1 MMHFCVTL
9 ICVASAV
16 LLTAHP
22 TTEGWSALEQNRP
35 DVALTAFRSAVRADE
50 TDRRAWLGMAYAHG
64 LQFRH
69 DSAWSAY
76 ERAMWLSPDPLPM
89 MYAAV
94 FSDRYTMALRTQPDA
109 LERTLRR
116 IADLPD
122 TVGTVR
128 AMAYELLGGLEERRG
143 RIDKARAWYDRI
155 GAITSWRLIGPFE
168 NISAS
173 GHLRVFPP
181 ERLDDPSAIA
191 VGASGATVRWFTP
204 TAYRYDGWIDMTRAF
219 PTDAGQFYAVTYA
232 YSDSEQ
238 RVQFRIG
245 TSGSFRLFVNN
256 VVVHETAEER
266 NNDLDTYI
274 ADATLARGWNRI
286 LVKVGN
292 SELDRCNF
300 LLRITTSDGIPVKGL
315 RYDNAPRE
323 VASLN
328 PNPSVRSN
336 PYTEYFRALVQREPQ
351 HLEHHLLLAESH
363 LRNDE
368 SAEGISVLRKA
379 LKRWPDNAL
388 ILSQLMEAYQRAGR
402 DDDVSTTI
410 ERISTVAP
418 ALPSSRLYRLAL
430 ALRAGNVADVDRQ
443 VQELGSTL
451 PEQEAW
457 FDVAISVARQQ
468 ERLELE
474 DSLEQAAFAA
484 WPDNVNYMVTAV
496 TSAYRRPGGRSK
508 ALALIAEHQ
517 RHFHSQRSIALAG
530 AIALDQQDI
539 DTWRDAQSQIIQLDS
554 ASPGV
559 YFGMSDVYANRG
571 EFNDA
576 RDAVRKAIMLA
587 PGVSAYWYRA
597 GLLSRALGDQQDA
610 VKCFSVALSV
620 DPSNLDARDAL
631 RASRNEPGA
640 FEMLPGEDIGLEI
653 AAAPDDED
661 MPNADNVILVNDV
674 RRIVHPGNKCE
685 IAHEVLVKV
694 LTTDGI
700 DRYKEYSLPYGTRG
714 SLVVEKSVVI
724 KPDGTEVPAD
734 RNGSELVFKSL
745 EPLDVI
751 YVRYRVLELSRG
763 SLSDQF
769 YDTFAFNSFVPV
781 MLARYRLLAPDSVMP
796 KWVVRNGSVKPSV
809 VQRGD
814 VTLTTWELRSQS
826 ALEYEESMPS
836 FTEVATILEMSTLKS
851 WKNIVDWYY
860 DIAYSKTKSTI
871 EVREAVDELF
881 ADLPNP
887 TEEQVIERVYRF
899 ITSDIRYSSVPF
911 RQNNVIPQKARSVLQ
926 TRIGDCK
933 DVATLCIAMLRERG
947 ITAWHVLVETNTSPL
962 DATPLPSLPFDHA
975 IAAVE
980 TKKGRLYLDLTADN
994 YPIGSVPFG
1003 DVYALALLVKP
1014 GETEPFRLTP
1024 DLFTPNTSDTRTD
1037 LRVNADRS
1045 VTITSSYT
1053 VTGAL
1058 TAYYRQAW
1066 KNAPRRELEKD
1077 LRTALTEEFGD
1088 VVLDS
1093 LQLGDLEA
1101 LTSSIT
1107 YTVTFTVKD
1116 FLTEAGG
1123 FLFCRMPW
1131 YDGLQ
1136 PDPALSS
1143 TERQHALELQF
1154 VGDRFSETITIT
1166 PPPGYQLHAFD
1177 RTVKERSDAGSYNLA
1192 ATSASRTVSRRMEH
1206 YRHTISA
1213 EEYPSYR
1220 AYFSSCLKADR
1231 AFVLMVPKGTVI
1243 KTPTPPKR

>member
-1 MMHFCVTL
+1 
-9 ICVASAV
+9 
-16 LLTAHP
+16 
-22 TTEGWSALEQNRP
+22 
-35 DVALTAFRSAVRADE
+35 
-50 TDRRAWLGMAYAHG
+50 MAYAHSV
-64 LQFRH
+64 QFRY
-69 DSAWSAY
+69 DSAWTAY

-122 TVGTVR
+122 SIGTVR

-143 RIDKARAWYDRI
+143 RMDRAREWYGRI

-181 ERLDDPSAIA
+181 ERIDDPSAIA
-191 VGASGATVRWFTP
+191 IGASGATVRWFTP
-204 TAYRYDGWIDMTRAF
+204 TAYRLDGWIDMTRAF

-232 YSDSEQ
+232 YSETEQ
-238 RVQFRIG
+238 RVQLRIG

-256 VVVHETAEER
+256 VVVHETADER

-300 LLRITTSDGIPVKGL
+300 LLRITSTTGDPVKGL
-315 RYDNAPRE
+315 RYDTAPRDA
-323 VASLN
+323 ASLN
-328 PNPSVRSN
+328 PDPRVRTN
-336 PYTEYFRALVQREPQ
+336 PYTAYFNALVQREPQ
-351 HLEHHLLLAESH
+351 YLEHHLLLAESY

-368 SAEGISVLRKA
+368 TSEGIAVLRSA

-388 ILSQLMEAYQRAGR
+388 ILSQLMEAYQRSDR
-402 DDDVSTTI
+402 EDDMSATI
-410 ERISTVAP
+410 ERISNVAP
-418 ALPSSRLYRLAL
+418 ALPSSRLYRLSL
-430 ALRAGNVADVDRQ
+430 ALRAGNIADVDRQ
-443 VQELGSTL
+443 VEELRSVL

-484 WPDNVNYMVTAV
+484 WPDNVNYMITAV
-496 TSAYRRPGGRSK
+496 TSAYRRPGGRDK
-508 ALALIAEHQ
+508 ALALIKEHQ
-517 RHFHSQRSIALAG
+517 RHFRSQRSYSLIG
-530 AIALDQQDI
+530 AIALEQQDM
-539 DTWRDAQSQIIQLDS
+539 DSWREAQSEIIKLDS

-559 YFGMSDVYANRG
+559 YYGMSDVYANRG
-571 EFNDA
+571 QFAEA
-576 RDAVRKAIMLA
+576 RDAIRLAIMLA
-587 PGVSAYWYRA
+587 PGVSGYWYRA

-610 VKCFSVALSV
+610 VKCFGVALSV
-620 DPSNLDARDAL
+620 DPANLDARDAL

-640 FEMLPGEDIGLEI
+640 FDMLQGEDIGLAI
-653 AAAPDDED
+653 AAAPSDED
-661 MPNADNVILVNDV
+661 MPDADNVMLINDV

-685 IAHEVLVKV
+685 IAHEQLIKV

-700 DRYKEYSLPYGTRG
+700 DRYKEYSLPYGLRG
-714 SLVVEKSVVI
+714 SLVVEKAVVI
-724 KPDGTEVPAD
+724 KPDGTEIPAD
-734 RNGSELVFKSL
+734 GNGSELVFKSL

-769 YDTFAFNSFVPV
+769 YDSFAFNSFSPV

-796 KWVVRNGSVKPSV
+796 TWTVRNGSVKPTV

-814 VTLTTWELRSQS
+814 VTLTTWEVRSQAS
-826 ALEYEESMPS
+826 LEYEESMPS
-836 FTEVATILEMSTLKS
+836 FSEVATILEMSTMKS
-851 WKNIVDWYY
+851 WKSIVDWYY
-860 DIAYSKTKSTI
+860 DIAYSKTKSTL

-881 ADLPNP
+881 ADLPDP
-887 TEEQVIERVYRF
+887 TEEEVIERVYRF

-911 RQNNVIPQKARSVLQ
+911 RQNNVIPQKARRVLQ

-980 TKKGRLYLDLTADN
+980 TKKRRLYLDLTADN

-1014 GETEPFRLTP
+1014 GETQPFRLTP
-1024 DLFTPNTSDTRTD
+1024 DLFTPNTSDTHTD
-1037 LRVNADRS
+1037 VRVNDDRS
-1045 VTITSSYT
+1045 VSITSKYT

-1066 KNAPRRELEKD
+1066 KNAPRKELEKD
-1077 LRTALTEEFGD
+1077 LRTGLTEEFGD

-1093 LQLGDLEA
+1093 LQIGGLDTLS
-1101 LTSSIT
+1101 SSIS
-1107 YTVTFTVKD
+1107 YTVSFTVKD
-1116 FLTEAGG
+1116 LLTEAGG
-1123 FLFCRMPW
+1123 FLFFRMPW

-1136 PDPALSS
+1136 PDPSLSS
-1143 TERQHALELQF
+1143 TERKYALELRF
-1154 VGDRFSETITIT
+1154 IGDRFSESMTIT

-1177 RTVKERSDAGSYNLA
+1177 RTVKERNDAGSYHLIAN
-1192 ATSASRTVSRRMEH
+1192 TSTRTVTRRMEH

-1213 EEYPSYR
+1213 TEYPAYRSY
-1220 AYFSSCLKADR
+1220 YGSCLKADR
-1231 AFVLMVPKGTVI
+1231 AFMLMVPKGTVI
-1243 KTPTPPKR
+1243 KTPSPSKR